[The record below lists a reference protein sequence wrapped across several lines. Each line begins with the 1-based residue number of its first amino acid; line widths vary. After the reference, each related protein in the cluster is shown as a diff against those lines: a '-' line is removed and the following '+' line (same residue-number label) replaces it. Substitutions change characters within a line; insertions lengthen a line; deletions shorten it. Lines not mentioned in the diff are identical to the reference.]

1 MAVGQGPRNNS
12 SHLLYTHAQP
22 TSSQLGWLH
31 GPLII
36 ITATRAQSTDGP
48 RPVSREKGHARET
61 VHEWLDGLDEY
72 YLRSL
77 A

>member
-1 MAVGQGPRNNS
+1 MV
-12 SHLLYTHAQP
+12 HLIA
-22 TSSQLGWLH
+22 
-31 GPLII
+31 
-36 ITATRAQSTDGP
+36 ATCAESTDGP